1 MSLLV
6 INMKLG
12 VRFASIAGL
21 ASVAALSAANPFVS
35 VSTGTFD
42 TSSFTQYT
50 TSETVLSGTFA
61 PLPTPTSMDFLGI
74 YLATPGDGI
83 TTGSTATFTSG
94 TDTLVLAVTGG
105 PFTLSGMTSSI
116 SGSWSFLSGTGGY
129 AGIAG
134 GMGTW
139 SASYI
144 DLGPAGNFSTT
155 SFVGDLVPVP
165 EPASMAALV
174 MGLGMVAARR
184 RRKN

>member
-1 MSLLV
+1 
-6 INMKLG
+6 MKLG
-12 VRFASIAGL
+12 VRFASLAGL

-35 VSTGTFD
+35 VSTG
-42 TSSFTQYT
+42 SFVNGVTQYT
-50 TSETVLSGTFA
+50 TAESILSGTFA
-61 PLPTPTSMDFLGI
+61 PLPAPTTMNFLGI
-74 YLATPGDGI
+74 YLPNPANGI

-94 TDTLVLAVTGG
+94 SDQLVLSVLGG
-105 PFTLSGMTSSI
+105 PFTFSGPTSSI
-116 SGSWSFLSGTGGY
+116 SGSWSFLSGTGAY

-134 GMGTW
+134 GTGTW

-144 DLGPAGNFSTT
+144 VFPGSSNNFATT

-174 MGLGMVAARR
+174 MGLGMLAARR

>member
-1 MSLLV
+1 
-6 INMKLG
+6 MKLG

-21 ASVAALSAANPFVS
+21 ASVAALSVANPFVS
-35 VSTGTFD
+35 VSTGTFV
-42 TSSFTQYT
+42 TGATQYT
-50 TSETVLSGTFA
+50 TAENVLSGTFA
-61 PLPTPTSMDFLGI
+61 PLPAPTTMNFLGI
-74 YLATPGDGI
+74 YLANPNNGI

-94 TDTLVLAVTGG
+94 SDQLVLSVLGG
-105 PFTLSGMTSSI
+105 PFSFSGITSSI
-116 SGSWSFLSGTGGY
+116 SGTWTFLSGTGAY

-134 GMGTW
+134 GTGTW
-139 SASYI
+139 SGSYI
-144 DLGPAGNFSTT
+144 AFPGTTNNFSTT